1 MHFCPTLPIN
11 HQPHHIDCTLPCQ
24 NPLCC
29 LDALAILVPLLPTCA
44 WDSLFGFFHTC
55 MPVLVYG
62 FVCLIP
68 LPVHHWLLVWS
79 LTSWV
84 GTLIKLKQDSWTLT
98 LSVCGLCY
106 NSCVKY
112 YHLNHYSFKH
122 HCSVRWSKGWSSL
135 HTQRIITI
143 FTSQIKIGNKT

>member
-84 GTLIKLKQDSWTLT
+84 GTWIKLKQDSWTLT
-98 LSVCGLCY
+98 LSVCGFCY

-112 YHLNHYSFKH
+112 YHLNHYRALSTTTLYADPRADHRYTPRESSPSSPVK
-122 HCSVRWSKGWSSL
+122 SK
-135 HTQRIITI
+135 
-143 FTSQIKIGNKT
+143 